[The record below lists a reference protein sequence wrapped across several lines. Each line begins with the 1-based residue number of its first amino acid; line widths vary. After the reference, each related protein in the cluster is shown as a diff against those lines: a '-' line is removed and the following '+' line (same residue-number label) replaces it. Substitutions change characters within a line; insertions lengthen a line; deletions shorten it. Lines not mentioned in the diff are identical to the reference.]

1 LENKAE
7 DEGWEREVLRGRS
20 WDAYDGPDAV
30 RVFPRGALAEVVAYN
45 REFTLD
51 RWATSWVGYLWITFP
66 LQLMMVGLL
75 VGRSGVLRH
84 LEDRKRLVHLTGW
97 GGLAVGLGLY
107 WLATPVFAWAA
118 AGGWNPWI
126 GFIGD
131 LLFVMSALVLALAY
145 GAGVFLLFQRD
156 TVPQAAGP
164 VGRGGANGAD
174 QLPVADGVHR
184 RAFLGFWSGLVRQVR
199 RRHRGDHRRHCL
211 RLPGVLQH
219 HLVAILPLRAD
230 RLVVA
235 LQHLLANAAVEDV
248 GCKICGGSLSKHV
261 IGIRLIG
268 AWRGGSQLVAKGR
281 VDSLRLRAPKAS
293 VAAARPG

>member
-156 TVPQAAGP
+156 TVRKLPAPLGA
-164 VGRGGANGAD
+164 VGRMALTNYQLQTVFTVGLFWGFGLGWYGRYGAGTVEIIA
-174 QLPVADGVHR
+174 VIVF
-184 RAFLGFWSGLVRQVR
+184 AFLASFSIIW
-199 RRHRGDHRRHCL
+199 L
-211 RLPGVLQH
+211 RYFRYGPIDWLWRCSTYWQMP
-219 HLVAILPLRAD
+219 PL
-230 RLVVA
+230 
-235 LQHLLANAAVEDV
+235 
-248 GCKICGGSLSKHV
+248 KTS
-261 IGIRLIG
+261 
-268 AWRGGSQLVAKGR
+268 
-281 VDSLRLRAPKAS
+281 
-293 VAAARPG
+293 AARSAGDRFRNTSSVSD